1 MLQLTQEP
9 LYAYSKRVEGIVEAY
24 QTKIKIKLMNIS
36 LTNIKKKLLMTNE
49 MHSERKYSLNVQ
61 RTKTRFKYRERGCL
75 ATG

>member
-36 LTNIKKKLLMTNE
+36 LTNIKKKVINDQ
-49 MHSERKYSLNVQ
+49 RDAQ
-61 RTKTRFKYRERGCL
+61 RTKV
-75 ATG
+75 